1 MDADA
6 LDKKVQ
12 EFVAEARMGSA
23 QARLSLRK
31 ELDCLLGLPHDA
43 LHEQQRNEV
52 LDYAIKQLVEEKLP
66 EKLASTS
73 FDDSNIAY
81 EARTVP
87 AIRSDGSSFYLSG
100 DMHFFYVVDSKNY
113 LLGRMDGSGH
123 GVKAAAI
130 VLAARKFIEEGV
142 KQRIL
147 LPGDFAFYINERLVR
162 LMPRGNFS
170 TLFMSILDD
179 KRIQFTDI
187 GDGRTFVYEPEK
199 AALTRIFG
207 KGPVL
212 GAITP
217 EQMQKFNIKYRTEER
232 NLSSGDLVVS
242 FSDGVYERI
251 GYDASKVD
259 DIIVSG
265 QSIASVVSGIMKYSL
280 ELPHRETDDV
290 TVIGFSVK

>member
-12 EFVAEARMGSA
+12 EFVTEARTGSIE
-23 QARLSLRK
+23 ARLSLRK
-31 ELDCLLGLPHDA
+31 ELDALFDLPHDA

-52 LDYAIKQLVEEKLP
+52 LDYVIRQLIEEKLP
-66 EKLASTS
+66 EKLASMS
-73 FDDSNIAY
+73 FNDSNIAY

-100 DMHFFYVVDSKNY
+100 DMHFFYALDSRNY
-113 LLGRMDGSGH
+113 VLGRMDGSGH
-123 GVKAAAI
+123 GVKAAVI
-130 VLAARKFIEEGV
+130 VFAACKYIEECIQ
-142 KQRIL
+142 QRIL
-147 LPGDFAFYINERLVR
+147 LPGDFAYYINERLVR
-162 LMPRGNFS
+162 LVPRGNFS
-170 TLFMSILDD
+170 TLFMSVLDD

-187 GDGRTFVYEPEK
+187 GDGRTFLYEPGK
-199 AALTRIFG
+199 ASLTRIFG

-217 EQMQKFNIKYRTEER
+217 EQMQKLNVKYKTEER

-265 QSIASVVSGIMKYSL
+265 QSISSIVTGIMKYAL
-280 ELPHRETDDV
+280 GMPHQETDDV
-290 TVIGFSVK
+290 TVIGLTVK